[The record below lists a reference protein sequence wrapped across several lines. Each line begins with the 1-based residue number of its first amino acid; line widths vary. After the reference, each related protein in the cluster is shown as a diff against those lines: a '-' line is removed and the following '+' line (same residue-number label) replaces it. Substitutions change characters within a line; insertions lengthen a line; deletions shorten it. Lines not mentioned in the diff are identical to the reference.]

1 MQKDILLQY
10 VFYKHVNVCKIS
22 FCLWQLLIL
31 FCQKTVRKN
40 GKYVNNELCHTLFLV
55 YFFFQPYEMQLHQ
68 FLFSFIPIPG
78 QKNVMLDLCRHLEL
92 PVVKYLHRV
101 VYLVKSNDQK
111 YQTTALNGYSLMEH
125 MRMMYSKMFL
135 VSI

>member
-1 MQKDILLQY
+1 MQKDILLQYEY

-22 FCLWQLLIL
+22 FCFWQLLIL

-68 FLFSFIPIPG
+68 FLFSFNPFLG
-78 QKNVMLDLCRHLEL
+78 QKNVMLDLCRH
-92 PVVKYLHRV
+92 
-101 VYLVKSNDQK
+101 
-111 YQTTALNGYSLMEH
+111 
-125 MRMMYSKMFL
+125 
-135 VSI
+135 